1 MKKLKTLNYKI
12 LSTLPVISVCLAT
25 TQQTSSAMFRSAFS
39 SFSRF
44 IQRSTQSTINP
55 SSQEVKYIY
64 RNGSRIAITHTGS
77 LKNSNLN
84 QTSGISTTTS
94 PSSSTNTLSRTS
106 SAPATTS
113 TSTPSPNPSL
123 NVRPKTSTSS
133 TLQSQST
140 NNTMSNRDNKDTSS
154 TAIINTT
161 STSTSSPN
169 SDSSINPKTY
179 QSSQSI
185 KTTNMLNVTD
195 GYILSRILN
204 NDTYREQLARRL
216 ANSALEL
223 MLKHDYNRIKI
234 LSDSLNGKN

>member
-1 MKKLKTLNYKI
+1 MRKLKTLNKTSNYKI
-12 LSTLPVISVCLAT
+12 LSALPIMSVCLAT
-25 TQQTSSAMFRSAFS
+25 TSQTSSAMFRSAFS

-84 QTSGISTTTS
+84 QTSGISTTTP
-94 PSSSTNTLSRTS
+94 PSSNTNTLSRTS

-113 TSTPSPNPSL
+113 ISTPSPNPSL

-140 NNTMSNRDNKDTSS
+140 NNTMSNRDNKATSS

-169 SDSSINPKTY
+169 SDSNINPKT
-179 QSSQSI
+179 SQPLKHINLPPLARVLLDDEKREKLANRLSYRVLEAVLQYEYTISKNISDSI
-185 KTTNMLNVTD
+185 KK
-195 GYILSRILN
+195 N
-204 NDTYREQLARRL
+204 NS
-216 ANSALEL
+216 N
-223 MLKHDYNRIKI
+223 
-234 LSDSLNGKN
+234 